1 MIMGPSTAAR
11 DLTSLFRSGTPAA
24 LGDGELLERF
34 AARRDSDDEA
44 AELAFAALVARHGP
58 MVLPV
63 CRSVLADPH
72 DVDDAFQATFL
83 VLAVRA
89 HSIRRRG
96 SVASWL
102 HGVALRVAAAERT
115 RLASETARR
124 AVGGHVRRDDRRYG
138 ERSGARR

>member
-1 MIMGPSTAAR
+1 MGPSTAAR

-24 LGDGELLERF
+24 LGDGELLDRF

-44 AELAFAALVARHGP
+44 AELAFAAIVARHGP
-58 MVLPV
+58 TVLRV

-89 HSIRRRG
+89 HAIRRRG

-115 RLASETARR
+115 RA
-124 AVGGHVRRDDRRYG
+124 
-138 ERSGARR
+138 